1 MVATSESK
9 KEGPKEIDKLIDFLE
24 DFTNETEDNKKN
36 THLKLHGHLVWKEK
50 DKRDKQKKQDNSNA
64 NDRTTTE
71 SFKFNTTD
79 FLFRDKV
86 RKDIANTIKD
96 KLSDIKKHK
105 EEEEFQVNKRLPSD
119 SYGYQNSW
127 GKSYNA
133 LFSYI
138 DVLSNSSTSTDK
150 KGLLKENK
158 NSEKRNQDISSFTI
172 RFLKN
177 TGNGNEELIF
187 IKLLNLKHALSKSK
201 RKIILNLDQL
211 SNSQSLVDSVIIEPD
226 NFDCAVFGDKLFVFH
241 PVNFYYLFVPTDILK
256 ESILEKRE
264 EIGETISDPDMLISA
279 ANRPSKVRD
288 LYYFVSQ
295 GSKIPEKE
303 EIKKDLEILNQYGV
317 KEKLFS
323 ITEDNKITCT
333 EENASLVLSY
343 ISKKL
348 GLRISDKRL
357 LNVEASSQL

>member
-1 MVATSESK
+1 MVGTSEPK
-9 KEGPKEIDKLIDFLE
+9 NEEPKEIDKLINFLE
-24 DFTNETEDNKKN
+24 DFTNEPEDNKKN
-36 THLKLHGHLVWKEK
+36 TNLKLHGHLVWKEK
-50 DKRDKQKKQDNSNA
+50 DKSNNQEKRDSNNTNGTA
-64 NDRTTTE
+64 TNE

-79 FLFRDKV
+79 FEFRDKV
-86 RKDIANTIKD
+86 REEIAATIKD
-96 KLSDIKKHK
+96 KLSKIKKHK
-105 EEEEFQVNKRLPSD
+105 EEEFQVNKRLPSD

-127 GKSYNA
+127 GQSYNK
-133 LFSYI
+133 LVSYI

-150 KGLLKENK
+150 KGLVKGNK
-158 NSEKRNQDISSFTI
+158 KSKKTLLDSSSFAT
-172 RFLKN
+172 RFVKN

-187 IKLLNLKHALSKSK
+187 IKLLNVKHALSKSK
-201 RKIILNLDQL
+201 RKIIIDLDKL

-226 NFDCAVFGDKLFVFH
+226 TFDCAVFGDQLFVFH

-256 ESILEKRE
+256 ESILEKKE
-264 EIGETISDPDMLISA
+264 EIGETISDPDVLISA

-323 ITEDNKITCT
+323 ITEDNKIKCT

-357 LNVEASSQL
+357 LNVEASTQF

>member
-1 MVATSESK
+1 M
-9 KEGPKEIDKLIDFLE
+9 PI
-24 DFTNETEDNKKN
+24 
-36 THLKLHGHLVWKEK
+36 
-50 DKRDKQKKQDNSNA
+50 
-64 NDRTTTE
+64 
-71 SFKFNTTD
+71 
-79 FLFRDKV
+79 LF
-86 RKDIANTIKD
+86 
-96 KLSDIKKHK
+96 
-105 EEEEFQVNKRLPSD
+105 
-119 SYGYQNSW
+119 
-127 GKSYNA
+127 
-133 LFSYI
+133 
-138 DVLSNSSTSTDK
+138 
-150 KGLLKENK
+150 
-158 NSEKRNQDISSFTI
+158 
-172 RFLKN
+172 
-177 TGNGNEELIF
+177 LIF
-187 IKLLNLKHALSKSK
+187 DDGSNLPISIIFFPLTIHLLPEGRSFLAQ
-201 RKIILNLDQL
+201 RF
-211 SNSQSLVDSVIIEPD
+211 VIIEPD